1 MKQIVNNFKS
11 GILQLVEV
19 PPPMCR
25 EGGIIIKTKNSVVSI
40 GTEKMMI
47 DLAKKSL
54 LGKAK
59 ERPDQVQQVI
69 QKVKNEGLIPT
80 YKKIMNLKETK
91 EVIDIKTQMIDLNYE
106 QIASISMWC
115 ISLLEQKINNLL
127 Q

>member
-19 PPPMCR
+19 PPPICR

-80 YKKIMNLKETK
+80 YKKIMNLLDEPKPLGYSCSGVVI
-91 EVIDIKTQMIDLNYE
+91 EVGKNGGNFQ
-106 QIASISMWC
+106 SC
-115 ISLLEQKINNLL
+115 P
-127 Q
+127 